1 MTLEEA
7 IEVLTDD
14 LVGLPETIEPELN
27 EAVKLGIKALQ
38 RLWLM
43 REDNILDA
51 LPHLQGETGMPE

>member
-7 IEVLTDD
+7 IEVLT
-14 LVGLPETIEPELN
+14 ETIEPELN

-51 LPHLQGETGMPE
+51 LPYLQGETGMPE